1 MVEKQA
7 AHPIPDRGGMRPCVV
22 IDANRIF
29 SELIAANHQLRRA
42 LTSLPGTRF
51 ICPKY
56 VFVEIFKHKERIA
69 DASGLSEPELL
80 SLLHSILERIE
91 FIDEDSIRLGSW
103 TEAWRLCR
111 DVDENDTAY
120 VALAVDQDADLWTG
134 DRVLEAGLRK
144 KGFTRFFVP
153 LP

>member
-1 MVEKQA
+1 MS
-7 AHPIPDRGGMRPCVV
+7 PCVV

-42 LTSLPGTRF
+42 LTSLPNTRF

-120 VALAVDQDADLWTG
+120 VALALDQDAELWTG
-134 DRVLEAGLRK
+134 DRVLESGLRK
-144 KGFTRFFVP
+144 KGFRRFFVP
-153 LP
+153 

>member
-1 MVEKQA
+1 MS
-7 AHPIPDRGGMRPCVV
+7 PCVV

-42 LTSLPGTRF
+42 FTSLPKTRF

-111 DVDENDTAY
+111 DVDENDTTY
-120 VALAVDQDADLWTG
+120 VALALDQDAELWTG
-134 DRVLEAGLRK
+134 DRVLEVGLRK

-153 LP
+153 PLH

>member
-1 MVEKQA
+1 MS
-7 AHPIPDRGGMRPCVV
+7 PCVV

-42 LTSLPGTRF
+42 FNSLPKTRF

-69 DASGLSEPELL
+69 DASGLAEPELL

-120 VALAVDQDADLWTG
+120 VALALDQDAELWTG
-134 DRVLEAGLRK
+134 DRVLEVGLRK
-144 KGFTRFFVP
+144 KGFTRFFMP
-153 LP
+153 SP